1 MQKAATS
8 KPRKAVR
15 PDMNVTPLVDVVLV
29 LLIIFMVVTPQME
42 KSAPVDLPGIFNPDP
57 EVKSLAPVE
66 ITIAKDGSLSIEK
79 TVYDQASLTA
89 RLKDIHAAEPD
100 RRAVLRGD
108 RSLAYH
114 EVKRVF
120 AKVKEVGFPG
130 VSLLVADLGQK
141 EEVPHGN

>member
-1 MQKAATS
+1 MQNVAS
-8 KPRKAVR
+8 KPRRQVR

-42 KSAPVDLPGIFNPDP
+42 KSAPVDLPGIFYPDP
-57 EVKSLAPVE
+57 EVKSLAPLE

-79 TVYDQASLTA
+79 TAYDLDGLTE
-89 RLKDIHAAEPD
+89 RLKEIHAAEPD

-108 RSLAYH
+108 RSLDYQK
-114 EVKRVF
+114 VRGVF
-120 AKVKEVGFPG
+120 AKVKDVGFPG
-130 VSLLVADLGQK
+130 VSLLVAELAQN